1 MGVSGAG
8 PITHFDASLFKT
20 QFACEVKGF
29 DATKYIDRKE
39 ARKMDLY
46 TQYAIAVAKEAV
58 GDSGLDVEN
67 EDLNR
72 IGVSLRRRYRWHPT
86 FEESGQL
93 CPDR

>member
-1 MGVSGAG
+1 MGLVEQDLLLISM
-8 PITHFDASLFKT
+8 HSLFKT

-72 IGVSLRRRYRWHPT
+72 IGVILAPVSVASVHSKKRRATMP
-86 FEESGQL
+86 
-93 CPDR
+93 